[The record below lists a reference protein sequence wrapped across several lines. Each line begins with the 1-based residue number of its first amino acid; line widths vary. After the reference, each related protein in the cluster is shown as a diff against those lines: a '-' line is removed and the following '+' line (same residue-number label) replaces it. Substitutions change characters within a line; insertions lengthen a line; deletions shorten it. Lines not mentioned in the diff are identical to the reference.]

1 MTGMK
6 ANTIKIIIRK
16 KLTNIAKS
24 IEDSEIRGLFETNA
38 IVSGGAITSMLLGE
52 EINDYDIYFRTKEAA
67 KAIAEYYVEQFNKMK
82 PELKSPTFSNTTP
95 VVKEEKRINIKGQ
108 EEDRI
113 VIYIKSAGIVSET
126 QEEYQYFETL
136 TETKANEFV
145 ESAFSYEDEEV
156 IKDIKN
162 LNSYRPV
169 FFSDNAITLKNKTQ
183 LVIRFFGNPEEIHKN
198 YDFVHC
204 MCYYDFWKDSL
215 VLPQE
220 ALESILSKSL
230 VYKGSL
236 YPFASLFRI
245 RKFIARGWRITAGQ
259 MLKIIWQIGE
269 IDFKNT
275 NMIYEQLIGV
285 DQAYM
290 RELIQAIDKGDVKNI
305 DSTYI
310 AKLVD
315 EIFE

>member
-1 MTGMK
+1 
-6 ANTIKIIIRK
+6 
-16 KLTNIAKS
+16 
-24 IEDSEIRGLFETNA
+24 
-38 IVSGGAITSMLLGE
+38 
-52 EINDYDIYFRTKEAA
+52 
-67 KAIAEYYVEQFNKMK
+67 
-82 PELKSPTFSNTTP
+82 
-95 VVKEEKRINIKGQ
+95 
-108 EEDRI
+108 
-113 VIYIKSAGIVSET
+113 
-126 QEEYQYFETL
+126 
-136 TETKANEFV
+136 
-145 ESAFSYEDEEV
+145 
-156 IKDIKN
+156 
-162 LNSYRPV
+162 
-169 FFSDNAITLKNKTQ
+169 
-183 LVIRFFGNPEEIHKN
+183 
-198 YDFVHC
+198 

-230 VYKGSL
+230 VYEGSL